1 MQLHGKSIIQGKP
14 SKGLSQ
20 RFRAVDP
27 ARDTELDP
35 EFLEA
40 TAGDIERAFECAD
53 QAFAELRSFDPDR
66 IALFLETIGE
76 EIIGLGDDLIRRTAA
91 ETGLSENRLLSERGR
106 TVGQLKMFADVV
118 RERSWVE
125 AIIDHAE
132 PERLPT
138 PKPDVRRML
147 VPIGPVVVF
156 GASNFPLAFSVA
168 GGDTASALAAGNP
181 VIVKGH
187 PAHPGASEMVARA
200 IVAAAEQT
208 GMPPGIFSLLQG
220 PSHELSLELVRHQRA
235 AAIAFT
241 GSLQGGRAIF
251 DAAAQRS
258 KPIPVFAEMG
268 SVNPVFVL
276 PGALRESV
284 EEFAVGL
291 HKSVTLGV
299 GQFCTCPGLVIGQ
312 HDEAMEEFLARLEEL
327 TKAAAPATMLHRGI
341 LKGYEAGVEQ
351 LQKISGVEVHS
362 SEIVA
367 EENGTQAQPAVAVAD
382 SQTFLQNEALSHEV
396 FGPSTLI
403 VRCNSREE
411 MLSVARNLDGHLTA
425 TIHGTV
431 EDLESN
437 SDLVDLLKT
446 KVGRLIFN
454 GFPTGVEVCA
464 AMQHGGPYPATTDAR
479 TTSVGSAAIKRFARP
494 VCFQNFPQSALP
506 VELRDENER
515 GIWRTVDN
523 EVVRDST
530 IQNRER

>member
-1 MQLHGKSIIQGKP
+1 MQLHGKSIVQGKP
-14 SKGLSQ
+14 SKDLGQ

-27 ARDTELDP
+27 ARDKDLDP
-35 EFLEA
+35 EFFEV
-40 TAGDIERAFECAD
+40 TGSDIECAFESAD
-53 QAFAELRSFDPDR
+53 QAFAELRRFYPDR
-66 IALFLETIGE
+66 TASFLEKVGE
-76 EIIGLGDDLIRRTAA
+76 EIVGLGDELIRRTTA

-106 TVGQLKMFADVV
+106 TVGQLRMFAQVV
-118 RERSWVE
+118 REGSWVE

-132 PERLPT
+132 LEREPI

-147 VPIGPVVVF
+147 IPIGPVIVF

-181 VIVKGH
+181 VIVKAH

-200 IVAAAEQT
+200 IVAAAEKT
-208 GMPPGIFSLLQG
+208 GMPEGIFSLLQG
-220 PSHELSLELVRHQRA
+220 PSHELSLELVRHRSA

-251 DAAAQRS
+251 DAATQRS

-276 PGALRESV
+276 PSALRKSV

-312 HDEAMEEFLARLEEL
+312 NDEALETFLARLEEL
-327 TKAAAPATMLHRGI
+327 TRAAAPATMLHRGI

-351 LQKISGVEVHS
+351 LQKISGVEIHQ
-362 SEIVA
+362 SEIAA

-382 SQTFLQNEALSHEV
+382 STTFLQNEVLSHEV
-396 FGPSTLI
+396 FGPSTVI

-411 MLSVARNLDGHLTA
+411 MLSVAQNLEGNLTA
-425 TIHGTV
+425 TIYGTGD
-431 EDLESN
+431 DLESH

-464 AMQHGGPYPATTDAR
+464 AMQHGGPYPATTDSRA
-479 TTSVGSAAIKRFARP
+479 TSVGSAAIKRFARP
-494 VCFQNFPQSALP
+494 VCFQNFPQGALP

-515 GIWRTVDN
+515 GIWRMVDN
-523 EVVRDST
+523 ELLRD
-530 IQNRER
+530 